1 MDDFNTS
8 SLHESKNEWSARL
21 ITILTPLIIQG
32 LNSIFDESIKI
43 CKQNREH
50 DKYLMTFQNFISR
63 IPKWNPSMIEQE
75 KKRICEKSGCK
86 YLEELITC
94 VHIIHLKQ
102 LTSIRVGNK
111 QKKININVPKFNDFI
126 HNAYIHVARK
136 IYKNVY
142 LFEVGIS
149 PLQKQKYNRELE
161 IIVQECIL
169 TAIRESI
176 PVQDILHAYMDE
188 NEEIVEEE
196 VKEEIIEKMPLET
209 TVNDVIKEDEQ
220 KQEQQ
225 EQKQQEQEPNVIES
239 KILFNDKVMI
249 QHIDGS
255 EKSHD
260 LDVPIQPRTTQY
272 DSSDGEE
279 DIEEDNIKIHISDND
294 IVLSSSDMEEIKDT
308 NDWDDS
314 MPELLEDL
322 D

>member
-50 DKYLMTFQNFISR
+50 DKYLMTFQNFVSR
-63 IPKWNPSMIEQE
+63 IPKWNPSIIEQE
-75 KKRICEKSGCK
+75 KKRICEKSGCT

-111 QKKININVPKFNDFI
+111 QKKIDINVPKFNDFI
-126 HNAYIHVARK
+126 HNVYIHVARK

-142 LFEVGIS
+142 LFEVGIP

-176 PVQDILHAYMDE
+176 PVQDILQAYMDE
-188 NEEIVEEE
+188 NYEIVEEE
-196 VKEEIIEKMPLET
+196 IKEEIIEKMPLET
-209 TVNDVIKEDEQ
+209 TVNDAIKEDEQ
-220 KQEQQ
+220 EKEK
-225 EQKQQEQEPNVIES
+225 EKEQESKVIES

-249 QHIDGS
+249 QNTDGS
-255 EKSHD
+255 ENSHD
-260 LDVPIQPRTTQY
+260 LEVPIQPRIQY
-272 DSSDGEE
+272 DSDSSFEEEE
-279 DIEEDNIKIHISDND
+279 DDEDNIKIHISDND
-294 IVLSSSDMEEIKDT
+294 IVLNSLDIEEIKEP
-308 NDWDDS
+308 NDWDS

>member
-43 CKQNREH
+43 CKQNREN
-50 DKYLMTFQNFISR
+50 DKYLMTFQNFVSR
-63 IPKWNPSMIEQE
+63 IPKWNPSIIEQE

-142 LFEVGIS
+142 LFEVGIP

-161 IIVQECIL
+161 VIVQECIL

-209 TVNDVIKEDEQ
+209 TVNDAIKEDEH

-225 EQKQQEQEPNVIES
+225 EQKQQEPNVLES

-249 QHIDGS
+249 QHTDGS

-260 LDVPIQPRTTQY
+260 LDVPIQPRIQY
-272 DSSDGEE
+272 DNNSLYE
-279 DIEEDNIKIHISDND
+279 DDDDDNIKIHISDND
-294 IVLSSSDMEEIKDT
+294 IVLTPLDMEEIKDT
-308 NDWDDS
+308 NDWDS